1 MVLNGYLPRGPPPWS
16 GDETACACGLDLL
29 EDSER
34 TPGDGNTP
42 RVPRRRNVHGAL
54 DEEHG
59 KGQYMRLAKV
69 LMVRMRGLW
78 WMRRLLVS
86 SGLLQRKISPS
97 QRTALQRC
105 KTEPK
110 EPKDEDKDEDN
121 AYVVLVEADQ
131 KLPGGSAP

>member
-1 MVLNGYLPRGPPPWS
+1 MRLISGSALARVMVLNGYLPRGPPPWS

-78 WMRRLLVS
+78 WMRRLLVN
-86 SGLLQRKISPS
+86 SGLLQRKLSAAPV
-97 QRTALQRC
+97 RPALQRC
-105 KTEPK
+105 KAEPK
-110 EPKDEDKDEDN
+110 KPKDEDKDEEN
-121 AYVVLVEADQ
+121 A
-131 KLPGGSAP
+131 